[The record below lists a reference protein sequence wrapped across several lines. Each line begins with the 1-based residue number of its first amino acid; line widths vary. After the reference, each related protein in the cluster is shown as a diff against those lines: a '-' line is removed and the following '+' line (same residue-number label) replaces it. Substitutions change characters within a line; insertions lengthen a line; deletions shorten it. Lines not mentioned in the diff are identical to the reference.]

1 MGDTLIRG
9 INMAENY
16 NINHKKNEKE
26 TEKGKVELSNT
37 ERKEWK
43 EALDRKITEF
53 DLINS
58 LIEEHLDE
66 VTPKETDAPTNEKDP
81 LEMKQ
86 SFNDTAKINRERM
99 QRIGLLK
106 SDPTG
111 KNIKASGE
119 DI

>member
-1 MGDTLIRG
+1 
-9 INMAENY
+9 MAENL
-16 NINHKKNEKE
+16 NINPNKTEKE
-26 TEKGKVELSNT
+26 PEKGKVKLTNK
-37 ERKEWK
+37 EREQFKNEF
-43 EALDRKITEF
+43 DRTITEF

-66 VTPKETDAPTNEKDP
+66 TAPLKTEEPASEKDP
-81 LEMKQ
+81 LAIKQ

-99 QRIGLLK
+99 QRIGLPK

>member
-1 MGDTLIRG
+1 
-9 INMAENY
+9 MAENF

-26 TEKGKVELSNT
+26 AEKGKVELSNKQR
-37 ERKEWK
+37 EEFKNEF
-43 EALDRKITEF
+43 DRTITEF

-58 LIEEHLDE
+58 LIEEHLDDE
-66 VTPKETDAPTNEKDP
+66 ITPKETENPTNEKDP

>member
-1 MGDTLIRG
+1 
-9 INMAENY
+9 MAENF

-26 TEKGKVELSNT
+26 AEKGKVELSNKQR
-37 ERKEWK
+37 EEFKNEF
-43 EALDRKITEF
+43 DRTITEF
-53 DLINS
+53 NLINS
-58 LIEEHLDE
+58 LIEEHLDDE
-66 VTPKETDAPTNEKDP
+66 IRPKEPENPAIENDP
-81 LEMKQ
+81 LEIKQ

>member
-1 MGDTLIRG
+1 
-9 INMAENY
+9 MAENF
-16 NINHKKNEKE
+16 NINLNE
-26 TEKGKVELSNT
+26 TEKKPKKGKVELSNT

-43 EALDRKITEF
+43 EEFDRTITEF

-66 VTPKETDAPTNEKDP
+66 TDTLKTEEPANEKDP
-81 LEMKQ
+81 LEIKQ